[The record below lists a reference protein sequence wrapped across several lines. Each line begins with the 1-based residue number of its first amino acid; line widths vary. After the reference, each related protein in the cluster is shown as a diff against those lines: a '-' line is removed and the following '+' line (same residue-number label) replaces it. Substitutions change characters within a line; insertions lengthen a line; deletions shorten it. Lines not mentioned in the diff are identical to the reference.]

1 MTKQSKTLK
10 QQLLAANLN
19 VMEIE
24 EDYITQLYL
33 ETMPAYDPTYK
44 YCYSTSNFTIPHEL
58 QSVDAWLR
66 AIIKHMA
73 GRRAGHGGAYTDARV
88 VTIINNMSAVAIEK
102 WITYETNKLRKLATP
117 RKKVISI

>member
-33 ETMPAYDPTYK
+33 ETMPDNDHVYK
-44 YCYSTSNFTIPHEL
+44 YCYTASNATISYEL

-66 AIIKHMA
+66 AIIKHRA
-73 GRRAGHGGAYTDARV
+73 GRRVGHGGAYTDARV
-88 VTIINNMSAVAIEK
+88 VTILNNMSAAAIEK

-117 RKKVISI
+117 RKKITTK